1 MKTLIPLSSTQHLSH
16 GWQRHDHYRFTA
28 EDAWAP
34 LLLAEAPAALAAYP
48 LAFAPR
54 PGGGDQLV
62 ALQGLH
68 HSENLMLTPDGRWA
82 VGYIPS
88 HYRGYPFSL
97 REVVEDGQR
106 RGLLCF
112 DHGSGLYRDAPDP
125 AQGEERFFD
134 DQGEPTELVAQL
146 MRFLTQSEA
155 NRELTDR
162 AVDALEQAGV
172 LTDWTLPVD
181 NPDPARP
188 LLDGLKQID
197 QQALNALDGDALETL
212 RQANALAVAY
222 AQVFSGS
229 RLGVLNKL
237 YALHYPPD
245 AQEERH
251 LHSVPPSDDLDRFFD
266 GDGDLE
272 FDF

>member
-1 MKTLIPLSSTQHLSH
+1 MKTLIPLSPTQHLTH
-16 GWQRHDHYRFTA
+16 GWKRHDHYRFAA

-34 LLLAEAPAALAAYP
+34 LLIAELPAALAAYP
-48 LAFAPR
+48 LAFTAR
-54 PGGGDQLV
+54 PGGGYRLV

-68 HSENLMLTPDGRWA
+68 HGENLMLTPDGRWA

-97 REVVEDGQR
+97 REVVEGEQR
-106 RGLLCF
+106 RGMLCF
-112 DHGSGLYRDAPDP
+112 DHGSGLYRDAPDA

-146 MRFLTQSEA
+146 MRFLNQTQI

-172 LTDWTLPVD
+172 LTDWALPVD
-181 NPDPARP
+181 NPDPERP
-188 LLDGLKQID
+188 LLKGLKQID
-197 QQALNALDGDALETL
+197 QQALNALDGAALEGL
-212 RQANALAVAY
+212 QKVNALAVAY

-251 LHSVPPSDDLDRFFD
+251 LHSVPEDLDQLFGGEDDIELDFD
-266 GDGDLE
+266 R
-272 FDF
+272 